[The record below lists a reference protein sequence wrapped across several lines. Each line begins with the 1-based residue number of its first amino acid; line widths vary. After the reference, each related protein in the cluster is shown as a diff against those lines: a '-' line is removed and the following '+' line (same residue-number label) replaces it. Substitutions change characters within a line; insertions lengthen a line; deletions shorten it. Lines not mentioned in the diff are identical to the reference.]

1 MSYIDREDYQELELG
16 DRRGL
21 TWLEWVGAA
30 AIATI
35 AMAGLMAFAFLVG

>member
-1 MSYIDREDYQELELG
+1 MSYEDKLEYQELELG

-35 AMAGLMAFAFLVG
+35 AMAGLMAFAFIVG